1 MHRTANVHAGLRL
14 RFLLRP
20 AIPPE
25 APSRAFDGSGGY
37 HHLFMMTAPL
47 PEARARF
54 HSIVWPL
61 AIAETIVWAAMYYAF
76 PALLTEWER
85 DLGWSKTELSIAF
98 TLSLVVS
105 ASLVPVA
112 GRLIDRG
119 LARAIFTGGAVLGA
133 VLLALLSTVTELWQ
147 FYCIWIGLGV
157 AMSSTLYEAC
167 FAVLMRSTG
176 DRARRAITIVSI
188 VAGLAGTVAFPS
200 AHLLAGAFG
209 WRGAVLV
216 FAAAAGGVAVPLIW
230 SACRR
235 AEAQATMHAPAPSAS
250 AAQALAVTGAPAF
263 WLLAIAI
270 FLAALDHGMLISH
283 VLPILN
289 DRGIDAGLA
298 VIAASFVGPMQVA
311 GRLVLMAA
319 DRLATPLAASTGCFA
334 MMALAGVCLLNAGA
348 TPALVIGFVVL
359 QGAGI
364 GVASVMRPVVTA
376 ELLGRKNFGVV
387 SGLIGL
393 MHMGGYAIAPTVSA
407 FVWASWGYDRV
418 ITLAIAAAAVAIA
431 ALLAAWRAGGHGAGR
446 KPG

>member
-1 MHRTANVHAGLRL
+1 M
-14 RFLLRP
+14 
-20 AIPPE
+20 
-25 APSRAFDGSGGY
+25 
-37 HHLFMMTAPL
+37 
-47 PEARARF
+47 
-54 HSIVWPL
+54 
-61 AIAETIVWAAMYYAF
+61 WAAMYYAF
-76 PALLTEWER
+76 PALLPTWER
-85 DLGWSKTELSIAF
+85 DLGWSKTELSSAF

-119 LARAIFTGGAVLGA
+119 LARTIFTGGTVLGA
-133 VLLALLSTVTELWQ
+133 ALLALLSTVTELWQ
-147 FYCIWIGLGV
+147 FFCIWIGLGV
-157 AMSSTLYEAC
+157 AMSGTLYEAC
-167 FAVLMRSTG
+167 FAVLVRSTG

-216 FAAAAGGVAVPLIW
+216 FAAVVFIVAVPLVW
-230 SACRR
+230 GACRH
-235 AEAQATMHAPAPSAS
+235 AEASATMHAPLPSAS
-250 AAQALAVTGAPAF
+250 AAQALSVAGTPAF

-283 VLPILN
+283 VLPILD

-298 VIAASFVGPMQVA
+298 VVAASCIGPMQVA

-334 MMALAGVCLLNAGA
+334 MMTIAGVCLLYAGA

-364 GVASVMRPVVTA
+364 GVASVMRPVITA
-376 ELLGRKNFGVV
+376 ELLGRRNFGVV

-393 MHMGGYAIAPTVSA
+393 MHMGGYALAPSVSA
-407 FVWASWGYDRV
+407 LVWAWGGYDRV
-418 ITLAIAAAAVAIA
+418 IVLAIAAAAAAIA
-431 ALLAAWRAGGHGAGR
+431 ALLAAWSSGRPGAR
-446 KPG
+446 PDAER

>member
-1 MHRTANVHAGLRL
+1 M
-14 RFLLRP
+14 
-20 AIPPE
+20 IPLPFD
-25 APSRAFDGSGGY
+25 APGGVSRAFGRSGY
-37 HHLFMMTAPL
+37 HRFSMTT
-47 PEARARF
+47 ARPPAAHARF
-54 HSIVWPL
+54 HAIVWPL
-61 AIAETIVWAAMYYAF
+61 AVAETIVWAAMYYAF
-76 PALLTEWER
+76 PALLPEWER
-85 DLGWSKTELSIAF
+85 DLGWSRTELSIAF

-119 LARAIFTGGAVLGA
+119 FARAIFVGGALLGA
-133 VLLALLSTVTELWQ
+133 ALLALLSTVTELWQ
-147 FYCIWIGLGV
+147 FYCVWIGLGV

-167 FAVLMRSTG
+167 FTVLVRSTG

-188 VAGLAGTVAFPS
+188 LAGFAGTVAFPS
-200 AHLLAGAFG
+200 AHVLSGALG

-216 FAAAAGGVAVPLIW
+216 FAAVVAGVAAPLIR

-235 AEAQATMHAPAPSAS
+235 AEVHATAHAPDPSTN
-250 AAQALAVTGAPAF
+250 AAQALAVTRTATF
-263 WLLAIAI
+263 WLIAIAI
-270 FLAALDHGMLISH
+270 FLAALDHGMLVSH

-289 DRGIDAGLA
+289 DRGIDADLA
-298 VIAASFVGPMQVA
+298 VIAASFIGPMQVA

-319 DRLATPLAASTGCFA
+319 DRFATTLAASTGCFA

-376 ELLGRKNFGVV
+376 ELLGRRNFGVV

-407 FVWASWGYDRV
+407 LVWASGGYDRV
-418 ITLAIAAAAVAIA
+418 IALAVAAAAAATA
-431 ALLAAWRAGGHGAGR
+431 ALLMAWRAGARGERRGSG
-446 KPG
+446 

>member
-1 MHRTANVHAGLRL
+1 MT
-14 RFLLRP
+14 
-20 AIPPE
+20 
-25 APSRAFDGSGGY
+25 
-37 HHLFMMTAPL
+37 TAP
-47 PEARARF
+47 PPAARARF

-61 AIAETIVWAAMYYAF
+61 AIAETIVWAAMYYGF
-76 PALLTEWER
+76 PALLPAWER
-85 DLGWSKTELSIAF
+85 DLGWSKAELSFAF

-119 LARAIFTGGAVLGA
+119 LARAIFTGGAMLGA
-133 VLLALLSTVTELWQ
+133 VLLVLLCVVTEYWQ
-147 FYCIWIGLGV
+147 FLCVWIGLGV
-157 AMSSTLYEAC
+157 AMSGTLYEAC
-167 FAVLMRSTG
+167 FAVLVRSTG

-200 AHLLAGAFG
+200 AHLLTGALG

-216 FAAAAGGVAVPLIW
+216 FAVAVGAVAVPLIW

-235 AEAQATMHAPAPSAS
+235 AEAQATMHAPEPSAS
-250 AAQALAVTGAPAF
+250 AGQALAVARSPVF

-283 VLPILN
+283 VLPILD

-298 VIAASFVGPMQVA
+298 VLAASFIGPMQVA

-319 DRLATPLAASTGCFA
+319 DRFASTAVASTGCFA
-334 MMALAGVCLLNAGA
+334 MMAMAGICLLHADA
-348 TPALVIGFVVL
+348 AASLLVGFVAL

-376 ELLGRKNFGVV
+376 KLLGLRNFGVV
-387 SGLIGL
+387 SGMIGL
-393 MHMGGYAIAPTVSA
+393 MHMSGYALGPSVSA
-407 FVWASWGYDRV
+407 IVWAWGGYDRV
-418 ITLAIAAAAVAIA
+418 IVLAVAAAIAATA
-431 ALLAAWRAGGHGAGR
+431 ALLAAWSGGRCGD
-446 KPG
+446 

>member
-1 MHRTANVHAGLRL
+1 MTTVRS
-14 RFLLRP
+14 P
-20 AIPPE
+20 A
-25 APSRAFDGSGGY
+25 
-37 HHLFMMTAPL
+37 
-47 PEARARF
+47 ARARF

-76 PALLTEWER
+76 PALLPTWER

-98 TLSLVVS
+98 TLSLLVS

-119 LARAIFTGGAVLGA
+119 HARTIFTGGAALGA

-147 FYCIWIGLGV
+147 FFCIWIGLGV

-167 FAVLMRSTG
+167 FAVLVRSTG
-176 DRARRAITIVSI
+176 ERARRAITIVSI

-200 AHLLAGAFG
+200 AHLLVGAFG
-209 WRGAVLV
+209 WRGTVLV
-216 FAAAAGGVAVPLIW
+216 FAAVVGVVAVPLIW

-235 AEAQATMHAPAPSAS
+235 AEAHATAHAPAPSAS
-250 AAQALAVTGAPAF
+250 AAQALSVAGTPAF

-283 VLPILN
+283 VLPILG

-298 VIAASFVGPMQVA
+298 VIAASFIGPMQVA
-311 GRLVLMAA
+311 GRLMLMAS
-319 DRLATPLAASTGCFA
+319 DRLATTRAASTVCFA
-334 MMALAGVCLLNAGA
+334 MMAIAGVCLLNAGA

-364 GVASVMRPVVTA
+364 GVASVMRPVITA
-376 ELLGRKNFGVV
+376 ELLGRRNFGVV

-393 MHMGGYAIAPTVSA
+393 MHMSGYALGPSVSA
-407 FVWASWGYDRV
+407 LVWASGGYDRV

-431 ALLAAWRAGGHGAGR
+431 ALLGAWRAGER
-446 KPG
+446 STRREP

>member
-1 MHRTANVHAGLRL
+1 MT
-14 RFLLRP
+14 
-20 AIPPE
+20 
-25 APSRAFDGSGGY
+25 
-37 HHLFMMTAPL
+37 TAP
-47 PEARARF
+47 PPAARVRF

-61 AIAETIVWAAMYYAF
+61 AIAETIVWAAMYYSF
-76 PALLTEWER
+76 PALLPAWEQ
-85 DLGWSKTELSIAF
+85 DLGWSKTELSFAF

-119 LARAIFTGGAVLGA
+119 FARAIFTGGTVLGA
-133 VLLALLSTVTELWQ
+133 VLLALLSAVTEPWQ
-147 FYCIWIGLGV
+147 FFCVWIGLGV

-167 FAVLMRSTG
+167 FAVLVRSTG

-216 FAAAAGGVAVPLIW
+216 FAAVVGTVAVPLVW

-235 AEAQATMHAPAPSAS
+235 AEAQAAAHAPDPSRN
-250 AAQALAVTGAPAF
+250 AAQALVVAGTPAF

-283 VLPILN
+283 VLPILD
-289 DRGIDAGLA
+289 DRGIDPGLA
-298 VIAASFVGPMQVA
+298 VVAASLVGPMQVA

-319 DRLATPLAASTGCFA
+319 DRFATTLAASTGCFA
-334 MMALAGVCLLNAGA
+334 MMALAGTCLLNADA
-348 TPALVIGFVVL
+348 APALLVGFVVL

-364 GVASVMRPVVTA
+364 GVASVMRPIVTA
-376 ELLGRKNFGVV
+376 ELLGRKNFGMV

-393 MHMGGYAIAPTVSA
+393 MHMSGYAVGPSVSA
-407 FVWASWGYDRV
+407 MVWTWGGYDRV
-418 ITLAIAAAAVAIA
+418 IVVAIVAAVIAIA
-431 ALLAAWRAGGHGAGR
+431 ALLAAWRATGHGPPED
-446 KPG
+446 PG

>member
-1 MHRTANVHAGLRL
+1 MTT
-14 RFLLRP
+14 
-20 AIPPE
+20 
-25 APSRAFDGSGGY
+25 APSPA
-37 HHLFMMTAPL
+37 
-47 PEARARF
+47 ARVRF

-76 PALLTEWER
+76 PALLPAWER
-85 DLGWSKTELSIAF
+85 DLGWSKTELSFAF

-119 LARAIFTGGAVLGA
+119 LARSIFTGGTVLGA
-133 VLLALLSTVTELWQ
+133 VLLALLSLVTEPWQ
-147 FYCIWIGLGV
+147 FVCIWIGLGV
-157 AMSSTLYEAC
+157 AMSGTLYEAC
-167 FAVLMRSTG
+167 FAVLVRSTG
-176 DRARRAITIVSI
+176 DRARRAITIVSV

-216 FAAAAGGVAVPLIW
+216 FAAVVGTVAVPLVW

-235 AEAQATMHAPAPSAS
+235 AEAQAAMHAPVPSAS
-250 AAQALAVTGAPAF
+250 AARALAVVRTPAF

-283 VLPILN
+283 VLPILD

-298 VIAASFVGPMQVA
+298 VVAASFIGPMQVA
-311 GRLVLMAA
+311 GRLALIAA
-319 DRLATPLAASTGCFA
+319 DRFAGTLMASTGCFA
-334 MMALAGVCLLNAGA
+334 MMAIAGLCLLDAGA
-348 TPALVIGFVVL
+348 APALLVGFVVL

-376 ELLGRKNFGVV
+376 ELLGRRNFGVV
-387 SGLIGL
+387 SGLVGL
-393 MHMGGYAIAPTVSA
+393 MHMSGYALGPSVSA
-407 FVWASWGYDRV
+407 LVWSSGGYDRV
-418 ITLAIAAAAVAIA
+418 ILLAIAAAVVAIA
-431 ALLAAWRAGGHGAGR
+431 ALLAAWRGGGPGRARGSQSAGA
-446 KPG
+446 PTD

>member
-1 MHRTANVHAGLRL
+1 MTTVPS
-14 RFLLRP
+14 P
-20 AIPPE
+20 A
-25 APSRAFDGSGGY
+25 
-37 HHLFMMTAPL
+37 
-47 PEARARF
+47 ARARF

-85 DLGWSKTELSIAF
+85 DLGWSKTELSFAF
-98 TLSLVVS
+98 TLSLLVS

-119 LARAIFTGGAVLGA
+119 LARMIFTGGAMLGA
-133 VLLALLSTVTELWQ
+133 ALLALLSTVTELWQ
-147 FYCIWIGLGV
+147 FYCIWLGLGV

-167 FAVLMRSTG
+167 FAVLVRSTG

-200 AHLLAGAFG
+200 AHLLTGALG

-216 FAAAAGGVAVPLIW
+216 FAAVVFVVAVPLIRG
-230 SACRR
+230 ACRH
-235 AEAQATMHAPAPSAS
+235 AEAHATMHAPSPSAS
-250 AAQALAVTGAPAF
+250 VTQALSVAGTPVF
-263 WLLAIAI
+263 WLLAVAI

-283 VLPILN
+283 VLPILY

-298 VIAASFVGPMQVA
+298 VVAASFIGPMQVA

-319 DRLATPLAASTGCFA
+319 DRSTTIVKASAGCFA
-334 MMALAGVCLLNAGA
+334 MMALAGMCLLNAGA

-376 ELLGRKNFGVV
+376 ELLGRRNFGVV

-393 MHMGGYAIAPTVSA
+393 MHMSGYAIGPAVSA
-407 FVWASWGYDRV
+407 LVWASGGYDRV
-418 ITLAIAAAAVAIA
+418 ITLAIVAAAAATT
-431 ALLAAWRAGGHGAGR
+431 ALLAAWRAGGR
-446 KPG
+446 RTER

>member
-1 MHRTANVHAGLRL
+1 MTT
-14 RFLLRP
+14 
-20 AIPPE
+20 
-25 APSRAFDGSGGY
+25 APSPA
-37 HHLFMMTAPL
+37 
-47 PEARARF
+47 ARVRF

-76 PALLTEWER
+76 PALLPQWER
-85 DLGWSKTELSIAF
+85 DLGWSRTELSFAF

-119 LARAIFTGGAVLGA
+119 LARGIFTGGVVLGA

-147 FYCIWIGLGV
+147 FFCIWIGLGV

-167 FAVLMRSTG
+167 FTVLVRSTG
-176 DRARRAITIVSI
+176 DRARRAITIVSV

-200 AHLLAGAFG
+200 AHVLAGAFG

-216 FAAAAGGVAVPLIW
+216 FAAVVGTVAAPLVW

-235 AEAQATMHAPAPSAS
+235 AEAQATMYAPDPSVR
-250 AAQALAVTGAPAF
+250 AAQALAVAGTPAF
-263 WLLAIAI
+263 WLLAFAI
-270 FLAALDHGMLISH
+270 FLAALDHGMLVSH
-283 VLPILN
+283 VLPILD

-298 VIAASFVGPMQVA
+298 VAAAACIGPMQVA

-319 DRLATPLAASTGCFA
+319 ERVATPLAASAGCFA
-334 MMALAGVCLLNAGA
+334 MMAIAGACLLHAGA
-348 TPALVIGFVVL
+348 TPAFLIGFVVL

-364 GVASVMRPVVTA
+364 GIASVMRPVVTA
-376 ELLGRKNFGVV
+376 ELLGKKNFGVV

-393 MHMGGYAIAPTVSA
+393 MHMGGYAIAPSVSA
-407 FVWASWGYDRV
+407 LVWASGGYDRV
-418 ITLAIAAAAVAIA
+418 IILAIAAACIAIA
-431 ALLAAWRAGGHGAGR
+431 ALLAAWRGSGSGLPASGPRSMHGR
-446 KPG
+446 P

>member
-1 MHRTANVHAGLRL
+1 MAGFHRYHRL
-14 RFLLRP
+14 
-20 AIPPE
+20 AMTT
-25 APSRAFDGSGGY
+25 APSPA
-37 HHLFMMTAPL
+37 
-47 PEARARF
+47 ARVRF

-76 PALLTEWER
+76 PALLPAWER
-85 DLGWSKTELSIAF
+85 DLGWSKTELSFAF

-119 LARAIFTGGAVLGA
+119 LARSIFTGGTVLGA
-133 VLLALLSTVTELWQ
+133 VLLALLSLVTEPWQ
-147 FYCIWIGLGV
+147 FVCIWIGLGV
-157 AMSSTLYEAC
+157 AMSGTLYEAC
-167 FAVLMRSTG
+167 FAVLVRSTG
-176 DRARRAITIVSI
+176 DRARRAITIVSV

-216 FAAAAGGVAVPLIW
+216 FAAVVGTVAVPLVW

-235 AEAQATMHAPAPSAS
+235 AEAQAAMHAPVPSAS
-250 AAQALAVTGAPAF
+250 AARALAVVRTPAF

-283 VLPILN
+283 VLPILD

-298 VIAASFVGPMQVA
+298 VVAASFIGPMQVA
-311 GRLVLMAA
+311 GRLALIAA
-319 DRLATPLAASTGCFA
+319 DRFAGTLMASTGCFA
-334 MMALAGVCLLNAGA
+334 MMAIAGLCLLDAGA
-348 TPALVIGFVVL
+348 APALLVGFVVL

-376 ELLGRKNFGVV
+376 ELLGRRNFGVV
-387 SGLIGL
+387 SGLVGL
-393 MHMGGYAIAPTVSA
+393 MHMSGYALGPSVSA
-407 FVWASWGYDRV
+407 LVWSSGGYDRV
-418 ITLAIAAAAVAIA
+418 ILLAIAAAVVAIA
-431 ALLAAWRAGGHGAGR
+431 ALLAAWRGGGPGRARGSQSAGA
-446 KPG
+446 PTD

>member
-1 MHRTANVHAGLRL
+1 MTT
-14 RFLLRP
+14 
-20 AIPPE
+20 
-25 APSRAFDGSGGY
+25 APSPA
-37 HHLFMMTAPL
+37 
-47 PEARARF
+47 ARARF

-76 PALLTEWER
+76 PALLPAWER
-85 DLGWSKTELSIAF
+85 DLGWSKAELSFAF

-119 LARAIFTGGAVLGA
+119 LARAIFAGGTVLGA
-133 VLLALLSTVTELWQ
+133 VLLALLSTVTEFWQ
-147 FYCIWIGLGV
+147 FLCIWIGLGV
-157 AMSSTLYEAC
+157 AMSGTLYEAC
-167 FAVLMRSTG
+167 FAVLVRSTG
-176 DRARRAITIVSI
+176 DRARRAITVVSV

-216 FAAAAGGVAVPLIW
+216 FAAMVGVVAAPLVW

-235 AEAQATMHAPAPSAS
+235 AEAQATTHAPQPSAS
-250 AAQALAVTGAPAF
+250 AGQALVVARSLVF

-283 VLPILN
+283 VLPILD

-298 VIAASFVGPMQVA
+298 VLAASLIGPMQVA
-311 GRLVLMAA
+311 GRLVLMAT
-319 DRLATPLAASTGCFA
+319 DRFASTVVASTGCFA
-334 MMALAGVCLLNAGA
+334 MMAMAGICLLHADA
-348 TPALVIGFVVL
+348 AASLLVGFVVL

-376 ELLGRKNFGVV
+376 ELLGLRNFGVV
-387 SGLIGL
+387 SGMIGL
-393 MHMGGYAIAPTVSA
+393 MHMGGYALGPSVSA
-407 FVWASWGYDRV
+407 IVWAWGGYDRV
-418 ITLAIAAAAVAIA
+418 VLLGAGAAVAA
-431 ALLAAWRAGGHGAGR
+431 MALLLAAWKTGGPGR
-446 KPG
+446 TREPQSAAAPTD

>member
-1 MHRTANVHAGLRL
+1 MT
-14 RFLLRP
+14 
-20 AIPPE
+20 
-25 APSRAFDGSGGY
+25 
-37 HHLFMMTAPL
+37 TAP
-47 PEARARF
+47 PPAARARF

-76 PALLTEWER
+76 PALLPAWER
-85 DLGWSKTELSIAF
+85 DLGWSKTELSFAF

-105 ASLVPVA
+105 ASLVPIA

-133 VLLALLSTVTELWQ
+133 VLLALLSTVTEPWQ
-147 FYCIWIGLGV
+147 FLCVWIGLGI
-157 AMSSTLYEAC
+157 AMSGTLYEAC
-167 FAVLMRSTG
+167 FAVLVRSTG
-176 DRARRAITIVSI
+176 DRARRAITIVSV

-200 AHLLAGAFG
+200 AHLLTGALG

-216 FAAAAGGVAVPLIW
+216 FAVVVGVVAVPLIW

-235 AEAQATMHAPAPSAS
+235 AEVQATMHAPEPSAS
-250 AAQALAVTGAPAF
+250 AGQALAVARSPIF
-263 WLLAIAI
+263 WLLAAAI

-283 VLPILN
+283 VLPILD

-298 VIAASFVGPMQVA
+298 VLAASFVGPMQVA

-319 DRLATPLAASTGCFA
+319 DRFASTAVASTGCFA
-334 MMALAGVCLLNAGA
+334 MMAIAGTCLLHAGTA
-348 TPALVIGFVVL
+348 PALVAGFVVL

-376 ELLGRKNFGVV
+376 ELLGRRNFGVV

-393 MHMGGYAIAPTVSA
+393 MHMSGYALGPSVSA
-407 FVWASWGYDRV
+407 VVWAWGGYDRV
-418 ITLAIAAAAVAIA
+418 IILAIGTAVAATA
-431 ALLAAWRAGGHGAGR
+431 ALLAAWRGGRPGKPRDSRSAGT
-446 KPG
+446 PTD